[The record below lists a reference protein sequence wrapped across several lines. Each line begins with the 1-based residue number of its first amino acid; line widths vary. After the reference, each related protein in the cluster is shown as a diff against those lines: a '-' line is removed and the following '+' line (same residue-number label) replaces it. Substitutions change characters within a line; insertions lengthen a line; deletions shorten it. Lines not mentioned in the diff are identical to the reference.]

1 MATRSRHTDGYTIIE
16 ALIGITILTMVTLA
30 LFAVMTANLTTLF
43 QSRARGIALAI
54 AQEKIENLKNLP
66 YDSLATQT
74 GTIYPAGAIADNET
88 IVRNGLTFKVHTD
101 IRYVDNTYDGNAA
114 GTIQGKPADLYSYD
128 YKKVT
133 IQIST
138 PTGSAQ
144 LAELSSDIAAKA
156 AETAGNTGVLLIK
169 AINAAGNPVEGAM
182 VQITNTNPNPDV
194 AITTTTDIQGQVII
208 PKLPPDT
215 NPGYH
220 VTVSKAGYS
229 SDQTYTIDAQHPTPS
244 NPDFAMLAQQITTKT
259 FAIDQLANL
268 SLNITDQAGNPIA
281 SQSVSIHGQ
290 KLTNNTPAAYKISQ
304 TANTDTQGLV
314 QFNLIDWDSYSIS
327 IPGYTIL
334 STSPLAPI
342 TVAPNALVTASV
354 IAATSPTLF
363 PIITSVT
370 PVNSTPSASVPID
383 ITGSNF
389 NGSSTLLLRR
399 TGDPDRSAIS
409 VAYTS
414 PDTLSGTFDLSTA
427 NGSYDL
433 LITTSGRTT
442 TQKNAVVVSP

>member
-1 MATRSRHTDGYTIIE
+1 MATRARHSAGYTIIE

-54 AQEKIENLKNLP
+54 AQEKLENLKNLP
-66 YDSLATQT
+66 YDSLATQS
-74 GTIYPAGAIADNET
+74 GTIYPAGTIPDNET
-88 IVRNGLTFKVHTD
+88 IIRNGLTFKVHTD
-101 IRYVDNTYDGNAA
+101 IRYVDNSYDGNVT
-114 GTIQGKPADLYSYD
+114 GTVQGKPTDLYSYD

-133 IQIST
+133 IQVST

-169 AINAAGNPVEGAM
+169 AINASGNPVEGAT

-229 SDQTYTIDAQHPTPS
+229 SDQTFAIDAQHPTPA

-259 FAIDQLANL
+259 FTIDQLANL
-268 SLNITDQAGNPIA
+268 SLNIIDQAGNPLI
-281 SQSVSIHGQ
+281 SQSVSTHGQ
-290 KLTNNTPAAYKISQ
+290 KITNNTPVVYKISQ
-304 TANTDTQGLV
+304 TISTDSQGVV
-314 QFNLIDWDSYSIS
+314 QFNLIDWDSYTLS

-342 TVAPNALVTASV
+342 TVAPNTLVTASV

-370 PVNSTPSASVPID
+370 PANSAPSANVTID
-383 ITGSNF
+383 VTGSNF
-389 NGSSTLLLRR
+389 NDSSTIILRKS
-399 TGDPDRSAIS
+399 GEPDRSATS
-409 VAYTS
+409 VTYTG
-414 PDTLSGTFDLSTA
+414 PDTLSGIFDLSSA